1 MGSANR
7 QAASPHLEDV
17 RHCGEDVRA
26 VVLRQRKVD
35 ATVVE
40 AVLHEL
46 LKAPLAG
53 PAELAPRINAQ
64 LGRKDLHVAN
74 IEEALAQI
82 ACVPVLQTLRRQLEA
97 GHVQYQAAYLLT
109 EIRESLSL
117 PAGFDASH
125 GVPSRDRGMRSAD
138 PTALTALVTP
148 DLPLAKVADSRCW
161 LTCLMTLFYW
171 HVPVSVL
178 GRWGGVHKTTI

>member
-109 EIRESLSL
+109 EILESLSL

-125 GVPSRDRGMRSAD
+125 GVPSRDRGMRIAD

-148 DLPLAKVADSRCW
+148 DLPLAKVADSLCW
-161 LTCLMTLFYW
+161 LTCLMTLFDW
-171 HVPVSVL
+171 NVPVSVL